1 MAAKRVLTQLLRLRE
16 IEEEQSRRELEVAI
30 GNQNEMEQELEVA
43 RRRQSQ
49 GRGRFGSGIA
59 DQDAAGRTGGAIE
72 MELASRQHARIQ
84 PRLHAA
90 EAEVLRQREEFLLR
104 RMGRRQVETL
114 IENAQAERESEIGR
128 RAQQILD
135 DWYGR
140 SGRKDD
146 IARPDRTP
154 SGDSADII
162 SSPET
167 STA

>member
-1 MAAKRVLTQLLRLRE
+1 MAAKRLLTQLLRLRE
-16 IEEEQSRRELEVAI
+16 IEEEQSRRELEVAV
-30 GNQNEMEQELEVA
+30 GNQNQVEREMEVA

-49 GRGRFGSGIA
+49 GRGRFVSGIS
-59 DQDAAGRTGGAIE
+59 DQDTAGRTGGAIE
-72 MELASRQHARIQ
+72 MELASAQRARIE
-84 PRLHAA
+84 PRLYAA
-90 EAEVLRQREEFLLR
+90 EAEVSRQREEFLLR

-114 IENAQAERESEIGR
+114 IEDAQAERESEICR

-154 SGDSADII
+154 SGDSADLM

-167 STA
+167 SPA